1 MNRLY
6 DKFNEVVRVVLPFI
20 LFVLFF
26 NFTLV
31 PLGSELLGAFLISSG
46 FIVLGLTFFLLG
58 VDLGITPMGNQIGP
72 LLGKTKRIW
81 SLVLF
86 AFIIGFF
93 ISYAEPALL
102 VMSIQVEELSLGLL
116 SASVLN
122 VSVSVGIGVM
132 VVVGF
137 IRIFYNLPLYKIL
150 FVSYGLVLLIALSA
164 SPQMLAIAFDASGVT
179 TGVLAVPF
187 LLSLSMGV
195 TNRRKDSKASEKDSF
210 GMIAIASVGA
220 ILSVLILNIVFKPG
234 FVSIQSL
241 PELETGNNLLYRF
254 SDIFFP
260 VGQESVQSILPLF
273 VIFLIITLLN
283 RLFRTK
289 LFKRI
294 SIGFIYALLGLF
306 LFLVGINA
314 SFIEV
319 GRLLGSELILK
330 FSAPWVILI
339 GFALGV
345 VTILAEPAVAIL
357 TQQIEEVTSGYISRK
372 AVNASLAIGVGFAI
386 ALSVLR
392 IVVVDIQLWHYLLP
406 GYLFA
411 LALSLFVPKLFVGIA
426 FDAGGVATGPMIS
439 SIVMAFVH
447 GIANTQSGADILIDG
462 FGMVALV
469 ALMPVITIQI
479 LGLIFKLKMQ
489 RSVLNDA

>member
-31 PLGSELLGAFLISSG
+31 PLGSELLGAFLLSSV
-46 FIVLGLTFFLLG
+46 FIVAGLTFFLLG

-137 IRIFYNLPLYKIL
+137 IRIFYHLPLYKIL

-241 PELETGNNLLYRF
+241 PELETSKNLLHRF

-273 VIFLIITLLN
+273 VIFLVIALLN

-294 SIGFIYALLGLF
+294 SIGFI
-306 LFLVGINA
+306 
-314 SFIEV
+314 
-319 GRLLGSELILK
+319 
-330 FSAPWVILI
+330 
-339 GFALGV
+339 
-345 VTILAEPAVAIL
+345 
-357 TQQIEEVTSGYISRK
+357 
-372 AVNASLAIGVGFAI
+372 
-386 ALSVLR
+386 
-392 IVVVDIQLWHYLLP
+392 
-406 GYLFA
+406 
-411 LALSLFVPKLFVGIA
+411 
-426 FDAGGVATGPMIS
+426 
-439 SIVMAFVH
+439 
-447 GIANTQSGADILIDG
+447 
-462 FGMVALV
+462 
-469 ALMPVITIQI
+469 
-479 LGLIFKLKMQ
+479 
-489 RSVLNDA
+489 